1 MFFAAIIDTVTSVVL
16 HGHILNLTD
25 NCLSQNEQTT
35 FVGVDA
41 AGGVGGGVDSV
52 WWYDLSFS
60 VGCCWELSIVFK
72 IWERGWQSQT
82 EQTTNEQTTKQ
93 KIIAKKL

>member
-1 MFFAAIIDTVTSVVL
+1 MKFLAVLFVSILSQFPVDPLMFFAAIIDTVTSVVL

-52 WWYDLSFS
+52 
-60 VGCCWELSIVFK
+60 
-72 IWERGWQSQT
+72 
-82 EQTTNEQTTKQ
+82 
-93 KIIAKKL
+93 